1 MKLKTLLH
9 WGEIETLS
17 DPVKETLPD
26 PMKETLPD
34 PVKET
39 LPDPVNYQQ
48 HDNKASDVQYWRYQF
63 LKIYGLI
70 Q

>member
-1 MKLKTLLH
+1 MKLKTTLH
-9 WGEIETLS
+9 LGEI
-17 DPVKETLPD
+17 
-26 PMKETLPD
+26 ETLPD

-39 LPDPVNYQQ
+39 LPDPVKYQQ

-63 LKIYGLI
+63 LKIYGLVL

>member
-1 MKLKTLLH
+1 MENTPPDPVKKTLPDPADN
-9 WGEIETLS
+9 TLP

-34 PVKET
+34 PVK
-39 LPDPVNYQQ
+39 YQQ
-48 HDNKASDVQYWRYQF
+48 HDNKASDVQYWLYQF
-63 LKIYGLI
+63 LKIYGLVL